1 MSRTLFVT
9 GTDTG
14 VGKTRVSCALL
25 RAFRSRGVR
34 AVGMKPVAA
43 GAIDTPDGPRS
54 EDALALLD
62 AGRAAPYETVNPY
75 LFAPPIAPHVAAAQA
90 GVSIDFD
97 RILSRHG
104 ALARDHD
111 LIVVEG
117 AGGFLVP
124 LGPSRDFGDL
134 ALALAAPVVLVVGLR
149 LGCLN
154 HALLTAEAIER
165 RGLRLAGWV
174 GSRIDPAFEPL
185 AANLDTLRSR
195 LPGPCWGV
203 IANRPESSS
212 FDDFNDLNGDELES
226 WLHRNGTP
234 PDATRP
240 H

>member
-25 RAFRSRGVR
+25 RAFRQRGLR

-43 GAIDTPDGPRS
+43 GAIDTPAGPRS

-62 AGRAAPYETVNPY
+62 AGLRAPYDTVNPY
-75 LFAPPIAPHVAAAQA
+75 LFAPPIAPHVAAAQV

-97 RILSRHG
+97 RILSRH
-104 ALARDHD
+104 AELVRDHD
-111 LIVVEG
+111 LVVVEG

-124 LGPSRDFGDL
+124 LGPDCDFADL
-134 ALALAAPVVLVVGLR
+134 TIALAAPVVLVVGLR

-154 HALLTAEAIER
+154 HALLTAEAVGR
-165 RGLRLAGWV
+165 RGLKLAGWV
-174 GSRIDPAFEPL
+174 GSRIDPGFEPL
-185 AANLDTLRSR
+185 AANLDALRAR

-203 IANRPESSS
+203 IDHRPEASSIA
-212 FDDFNDLNGDELES
+212 DFGDLEGEELGR
-226 WLHRNGTP
+226 WLQKAAAGRSPAGP
-234 PDATRP
+234 G
-240 H
+240 